1 LADPI
6 KKTVAALNEA
16 LELDADAITQLIN
29 MRVDCNKALA
39 GHALIQVQDYVRS
52 PGKDSGGQGSAK
64 THRIGVLGL
73 INGAIGTSPTG
84 DIGAEGSLDGKTGNF
99 TRVKR
104 FVDLREEK
112 LDVLA

>member
-1 LADPI
+1 MADTI

-39 GHALIQVQDYVRS
+39 GHALIQVQDY
-52 PGKDSGGQGSAK
+52 GQGSSK

-84 DIGAEGSLDGKTGNF
+84 DIGAEGALDGKTGNF
-99 TRVKR
+99 ARVKR
-104 FVDLREEK
+104 FVDLRDEK